1 MVSRKSSRKFQPS
14 NFSEPPP
21 SPTRHMTFGAGLFE
35 SLSTCNS
42 AGSCRCILPG
52 EGNQQIPKQQILPEN
67 LIPQNS
73 MVDHP
78 FEIAILAYAP
88 CSDQPIW
95 NIDFL
100 NPLIAPALAKVGA
113 CGSCGSCGSQTCT
126 EYRNSDLGG
135 ESDRERESVESV
147 ESLLNHCFCC

>member
-1 MVSRKSSRKFQPS
+1 
-14 NFSEPPP
+14 
-21 SPTRHMTFGAGLFE
+21 
-35 SLSTCNS
+35 
-42 AGSCRCILPG
+42 
-52 EGNQQIPKQQILPEN
+52 
-67 LIPQNS
+67 

-78 FEIAILAYAP
+78 FEIAILGYAP

-135 ESDRERESVESV
+135 ESDRERESVESAESV
-147 ESLLNHCFCC
+147 ESLFLLVQFWFLLPKSPTVWVWNGWII

>member
-1 MVSRKSSRKFQPS
+1 
-14 NFSEPPP
+14 
-21 SPTRHMTFGAGLFE
+21 MTFGAVLFE

-78 FEIAILAYAP
+78 FEIAILGYAP
-88 CSDQPIW
+88 K
-95 NIDFL
+95 NTK
-100 NPLIAPALAKVGA
+100 ALK
-113 CGSCGSCGSQTCT
+113 
-126 EYRNSDLGG
+126 D
-135 ESDRERESVESV
+135 ERVPEPRQKSA
-147 ESLLNHCFCC
+147 